1 MSICA
6 RTSARSSPGD
16 SAGSGSPRLKSTE
29 AISPNDSVI
38 TDWASV
44 RPPASMKRQLTVI
57 PFATSMLTRWS
68 GAVGPKVKPTGA
80 KLMLERG
87 RMVSG
92 MPENIL
98 PLASISFAP
107 VGLTFGQTARLN
119 LVNMD
124 VANGITVSC
133 RFIDAG
139 GLTLAQSV
147 ITLSLGKIASVDF
160 KRGDPLPGESPG
172 LLRAEVRAQID
183 IFTYGVSSD
192 SLRRSLEVFNNDSGA
207 TTVFM
212 GGAGL

>member
-1 MSICA
+1 MKNRNKVLAATLVALAFSFAPVIKA
-6 RTSARSSPGD
+6 A
-16 SAGSGSPRLKSTE
+16 PRPDGGP
-29 AISPNDSVI
+29 IFV
-38 TDWASV
+38 
-44 RPPASMKRQLTVI
+44 
-57 PFATSMLTRWS
+57 ATSKS
-68 GAVGPKVKPTGA
+68 VNANSEAGAQP
-80 KLMLERG
+80 
-87 RMVSG
+87 G

-139 GLTLAQSV
+139 GATLAQWV
-147 ITLSLGKIASVDF
+147 TTLSLGNIASLDF
-160 KRGDPLPGESPG
+160 KRGDPLPGESPT
-172 LLRAEVRAQID
+172 LLRTEMRAQID

>member
-1 MSICA
+1 MKNRKTVFTVTVLA
-6 RTSARSSPGD
+6 LAFALVPGTK
-16 SAGSGSPRLKSTE
+16 AAPRLEGGPVHQSSIARGNASSE
-29 AISPNDSVI
+29 A
-38 TDWASV
+38 
-44 RPPASMKRQLTVI
+44 
-57 PFATSMLTRWS
+57 
-68 GAVGPKVKPTGA
+68 GAQF
-80 KLMLERG
+80 
-87 RMVSG
+87 G
-92 MPENIL
+92 MPGNIL
-98 PLASISFAP
+98 PVASISFAP

-139 GLTLAQSV
+139 GVTLAQSV

-160 KRGDPLPGESPG
+160 KRGDPLPGESPE

-183 IFTYGVSSD
+183 IFTDGVSIDGLHS
-192 SLRRSLEVFNNDSGA
+192 SLEVFNNDSGA

>member
-1 MSICA
+1 
-6 RTSARSSPGD
+6 
-16 SAGSGSPRLKSTE
+16 
-29 AISPNDSVI
+29 
-38 TDWASV
+38 
-44 RPPASMKRQLTVI
+44 MKNRNTVLAATVI
-57 PFATSMLTRWS
+57 ALAFAVAPGVE
-68 GAVGPKVKPTGA
+68 GAPKPDGGPVQQSSTARGNASNKAGA
-80 KLMLERG
+80 Q
-87 RMVSG
+87 SG

-160 KRGDPLPGESPG
+160 KRGDPPGESPE

>member
-1 MSICA
+1 
-6 RTSARSSPGD
+6 
-16 SAGSGSPRLKSTE
+16 
-29 AISPNDSVI
+29 
-38 TDWASV
+38 
-44 RPPASMKRQLTVI
+44 MKNRNNVLAATVI
-57 PFATSMLTRWS
+57 ALAFAVAPGVEAAPKPDGGPVQQSSTARGNASNKA
-68 GAVGPKVKPTGA
+68 GAQ
-80 KLMLERG
+80 
-87 RMVSG
+87 SG

-139 GLTLAQSV
+139 GVTLAQSV

-160 KRGDPLPGESPG
+160 KRGDPLPGESPE

-183 IFTYGVSSD
+183 IFTDGVSIDGLHS
-192 SLRRSLEVFNNDSGA
+192 SLEVFNNDSGA